1 MPRKKLPKPAKWR
14 MILLG
19 TILFVGLFVGFI
31 TVFKAGANQLQQA
44 VPAVATGAQ
53 LEASRAA
60 IAKQYLTDGAA
71 NTPCTSAGSMP
82 VSAATFYQYL
92 RVNLHN
98 NRAVIRGC
106 NNADWLLAKIDG
118 RWQETGVNVDLDLR
132 ANPQW
137 QKACDIADITRAD
150 TVVRP
155 ENRSIDHFN
164 QKLCEGLQQNKILDI
179 RDL

>member
-60 IAKQYLTDGAA
+60 IAKQYLT
-71 NTPCTSAGSMP
+71 
-82 VSAATFYQYL
+82 
-92 RVNLHN
+92 
-98 NRAVIRGC
+98 
-106 NNADWLLAKIDG
+106 
-118 RWQETGVNVDLDLR
+118 
-132 ANPQW
+132 
-137 QKACDIADITRAD
+137 CDIADITRAD